1 MRSTLLLPSSRL
13 VWRRVGGASL
23 WLCLLLSVVAVGL
36 HGAQAQSATPTPV
49 PDLPFTQIL
58 PAQAEP
64 IFTDTFDGPG
74 NGGLPVLTDARR
86 TTAYADGQYIV
97 TVALQ
102 DQSVSPGWAQFYT
115 DMAFEV
121 EATWQA
127 VGSQS
132 GVGLRFRVRDDHA
145 YLFLIEADGWFTLRR
160 QLETETTLAE
170 GISPFINQGVASN
183 RLGVVADGNRISV
196 YANGHLLSAVTDDAL
211 TTGQIMLEV
220 RSGDPDPVRLAFDN
234 ATVWGWPQAA
244 PPTPTPVFLP
254 KLPVGASL
262 AFSDTFD
269 LRQDVTLDQGTTT
282 SSQRFYG
289 EGNYHIMV
297 TASQDYWQSA
307 WGKTLYRDFAVAV
320 WVEFADNS
328 TDGSAGLALRAQSAA
343 GDGYQF
349 LLSPQGRYLL
359 RKNRGGLPS
368 ILAEGQAASFLKT
381 NAARNEL
388 SALVNND
395 RFTLFVNGR
404 QVAAVSD
411 DSYREGYVGLVA
423 VAQQTP
429 VHAVFRDASIYTWPE
444 TASFNDALPANA
456 RLQATETFDDPASGF
471 MRNEHLGDRERYY
484 ADGQYHVVVHEPT
497 SGWMAVDSESFG
509 DFAAEVEISPQLAGA
524 DHVAGLVFRYQNETN
539 HYQFV
544 IRQDGFYGLSRF
556 QTDQDATLV
565 SWRSSEFIERGAV
578 TNTLG
583 LIANGTQL
591 SLYANGHLLG
601 LAEDAAFSG
610 GKLGLVAF
618 AGAAPTDHHVVF
630 DNLRIWT
637 WSADIATESS
647 SPWTTI
653 GGILLV
659 LFITVLTNYNRILDL
674 LLPSSVTAIKLG
686 PLTIPLNRTGAPY
699 MPRAGDFAS
708 RAGSVYTLVEPPQ
721 PDADKGTQTAA
732 DTHPGAHPTGRTP
745 LPLKPIWPLLDRS
758 SAVTP
763 TPLHRNPYIVGPPI
777 EDRALFFG
785 REDVFDY
792 VRSGLATRADNVTLV
807 LYGGRRTGKTSV
819 LRQIQRGR
827 LGTTF
832 APVYVDMQVMAE
844 VDTHEFFGKIG
855 RAISLALPEAPLQ
868 ASLDALADR
877 GQNAYSL
884 FETLLVQATEAAG
897 QRTLLLM
904 FDEYEILERLVDGGR
919 LSADIF
925 PYLKSLMEQPRR
937 LAFLFTGSRPLEEM
951 RGQYWDWART
961 FSPARYKRISFLTDD
976 AARRLVVEPVESFLT
991 YDEAALAAVL
1001 RLGAG
1006 HPYFTQGLC
1015 STIVDAAL
1023 QESRPTVSLA
1033 ALQEAVT
1040 DLVENPLPHMIYL
1053 WNEANRAERLV
1064 LAGLAAFLTDG
1075 DAWLSAA
1082 ALTAQLEPHHSGLT
1096 PDQERTALA
1105 ALVRQELLERQD
1117 DRFRYRIDF
1126 LRHWIAEDHSL
1137 WQTLAEH

>member
-13 VWRRVGGASL
+13 SWRRVGCASL
-23 WLCLLLSVVAVGL
+23 WLCLLLGVAAVGL

-49 PDLPFTQIL
+49 PDLPFTEIL
-58 PAQAEP
+58 ARQPQAVP
-64 IFTDTFDGPG
+64 VFTDTFDGPG
-74 NGGLPVLTDARR
+74 SGGLPVLTDSHH

-121 EATWQA
+121 EATWLA

-132 GVGLRFRVRDDHA
+132 HVGLRFRVRDDHA

-160 QLETETTLAE
+160 QLETETILAE

-211 TTGQIMLEV
+211 TAGQIVLEV

-269 LRQDVTLDQGTTT
+269 LRQDVTLDQDATT
-282 SSQRFYG
+282 SSQRFYDAG
-289 EGNYHIMV
+289 SYHIAV
-297 TASQDYWQSA
+297 TTPQVYWQST
-307 WGKTLYRDFAVAV
+307 WDKTLYRDFAAAV

-328 TDGSAGLALRAQSAA
+328 TDGSAGLVLRAQSAA

-349 LLSPQGRYLL
+349 LLSPQGHYLL
-359 RKNRGGLPS
+359 RKNRGGVPS
-368 ILAEGQAASFLKT
+368 ILAEGQAASFLKA

-388 SALVNND
+388 GALVNKD
-395 RFTLFVNGR
+395 RFTLFING
-404 QVAAVSD
+404 QQAAAVSD
-411 DSYREGYVGLVA
+411 DTYREGYVGLVA

-429 VHAVFRDASIYTWPE
+429 VHAVFRDASIFTWPE

-484 ADGQYHVVVHEPT
+484 ADGQYHVVVHEPAN
-497 SGWMAVDSESFG
+497 SWMAVDSESFG

-565 SWRSSEFIERGAV
+565 SWRSSEFIKRGAV

-583 LIANGTQL
+583 LIANGRQL

-601 LAEDAAFSG
+601 IADDAAFTS
-610 GKLGLVAF
+610 GKLGLIAF
-618 AGAAPTDHHVVF
+618 AGAAPSDHHVAF
-630 DNLRIWT
+630 DNLRVWA
-637 WSADIATESS
+637 WSAGVTSGSRSLWAAIGSIA
-647 SPWTTI
+647 
-653 GGILLV
+653 LL
-659 LFITVLTNYNRILDL
+659 LFIVLMTNFNRVLDL
-674 LLPSSVTAIKLG
+674 LLPPSVTAIKLG
-686 PLTIPLNRTGAPY
+686 RLTIPLSRAP
-699 MPRAGDFAS
+699 PPGVFTPPAGDFAS
-708 RAGSVYTLVEPPQ
+708 RAGSVTTPTGRDLVETRQ
-721 PDADKGTQTAA
+721 PDTGKGTQTAA
-732 DTHPGAHPTGRTP
+732 DTQLPARTP
-745 LPLKPIWPLLDRS
+745 PTLTPIWRPLDRP

-844 VDTHEFFGKIG
+844 VDTHEFFGK
-855 RAISLALPEAPLQ
+855 
-868 ASLDALADR
+868 
-877 GQNAYSL
+877 
-884 FETLLVQATEAAG
+884 
-897 QRTLLLM
+897 
-904 FDEYEILERLVDGGR
+904 
-919 LSADIF
+919 
-925 PYLKSLMEQPRR
+925 
-937 LAFLFTGSRPLEEM
+937 
-951 RGQYWDWART
+951 
-961 FSPARYKRISFLTDD
+961 
-976 AARRLVVEPVESFLT
+976 
-991 YDEAALAAVL
+991 
-1001 RLGAG
+1001 
-1006 HPYFTQGLC
+1006 
-1015 STIVDAAL
+1015 
-1023 QESRPTVSLA
+1023 
-1033 ALQEAVT
+1033 
-1040 DLVENPLPHMIYL
+1040 
-1053 WNEANRAERLV
+1053 
-1064 LAGLAAFLTDG
+1064 
-1075 DAWLSAA
+1075 
-1082 ALTAQLEPHHSGLT
+1082 
-1096 PDQERTALA
+1096 
-1105 ALVRQELLERQD
+1105 
-1117 DRFRYRIDF
+1117 
-1126 LRHWIAEDHSL
+1126 
-1137 WQTLAEH
+1137 